1 MLACWRAQSCVL
13 RVLGCAIVRAACAGA
28 RARACYARRTL
39 SRSVILRASWALKS
53 TSAVRAGVLARA
65 IVRATR
71 ARCARSCVLR
81 VLARAILRATLAVRA
96 CCARLVHVLRQ
107 AAEFLGA
114 HFFNEVFEAPQD
126 LLILVVCSLRASAC
140 PHLAPPCPR
149 FSFSPWPSERESFVF
164 RNVSTAFDFFFKFV
178 THPVHP
184 LGGEGGG
191 EV

>member
-1 MLACWRAQSCVL
+1 
-13 RVLGCAIVRAACAGA
+13 
-28 RARACYARRTL
+28 
-39 SRSVILRASWALKS
+39 VILRASWALKS

-71 ARCARSCVLR
+71 SRCARSCVLR

-126 LLILVVCSLRASAC
+126 LLILVVCSLRAHLLALTLLPPVLGFPF
-140 PHLAPPCPR
+140 PHGR
-149 FSFSPWPSERESFVF
+149 VSGSPLSSEMCQPLL
-164 RNVSTAFDFFFKFV
+164 TFF
-178 THPVHP
+178 
-184 LGGEGGG
+184 LSS
-191 EV
+191 